1 MGGAKIQGCEAG
13 GLGRYVSQ
21 VEGTLA
27 DLTQRDAVARVWAKD
42 PSLWKSDPDHQKII
56 RNSLGWLTVAST
68 VRQHASGLARFAV
81 EVGQAGFRHVLLL
94 GMGGSSLCPDVLRQT
109 FGEAARFPRLGVLD
123 TTDPASVQAIERSL
137 DLPHTLFIVASKSGT
152 TPEITAFYQ
161 YFFERV
167 RTLGRERA
175 GDQFVAITDAGT
187 ALERTG
193 AEATFRHVF
202 LNPPDIGGRYSA
214 LSFFGMVPATLMGV
228 DVLRLLDRA
237 DRMAQACRPGVPPKE
252 NPGLCLGAIL
262 GALAKAGRDKLTFV
276 CSPEIASFG
285 YWVEQ
290 LVAESTG
297 KDGTGI
303 LPVEGEVL
311 GEPGVYGD
319 DRVFVFLR
327 LHDSRDRELDD
338 KVNALRQ
345 AGNPVVTIG
354 LEDLYDLGAEFF
366 RWEFATAVAGA
377 VMGVNPFDQ
386 PNVQESKDNT
396 KRLLAEF
403 KANGRLPEG
412 EPIFSDGPIRLY
424 GDAASAAALTD
435 AKNMTDVLRAHL
447 ARIRPRDYVALTAYL
462 QSTPAITEALGAIR
476 LHVRDHFKVATT
488 VGYGPRFLHSTGQ
501 LHKGG
506 GDNGIF
512 LQFTADDP
520 VDLLIPGEPHSFG
533 VMKAAQA
540 LGDLQS
546 LQSRKRR
553 ALRVHISGS
562 IEAGLRRV
570 LEAVKETR
578 QNRRDTDSGSR

>member
-1 MGGAKIQGCEAG
+1 MVGADPRVSLMG
-13 GLGRYVSQ
+13 GLGRYLPQ
-21 VEGTLA
+21 VEATLA
-27 DLTQRDAVARVWAKD
+27 DLTQRDAVARIWAKD

-56 RNSLGWLTVAST
+56 RNSLGWLTVATT

-94 GMGGSSLCPDVLRQT
+94 GMGGSSLCPDVLRLT
-109 FGEAARFPRLGVLD
+109 FGEIAGSPRLAVLD
-123 TTDPASVQAIERSL
+123 TTDPASVHAFEQSL
-137 DLPHTLFIVASKSGT
+137 DLPHTLIIVASKSGT
-152 TPEITAFYQ
+152 TPEITAFSR
-161 YFFERV
+161 YFFDRV
-167 RTLGRERA
+167 RTLKGERA

-193 AEATFRHVF
+193 AEAAFRHVF

-237 DRMAQACRPGVPPKE
+237 DRTAQACRPGVPPTE
-252 NPGLCLGAIL
+252 NPGLRLGAIL
-262 GALAKAGRDKLTFV
+262 GALARAGRDKLTFV

-303 LPVEGEVL
+303 LPVEGEAL
-311 GEPGVYGD
+311 GDPGVYGE
-319 DRVFVFLR
+319 DRAFVSLR
-327 LHDSRDRELDD
+327 LHGSKGRELDG
-338 KVNALRQ
+338 KLNALQQ
-345 AGNPVVTIG
+345 AGQPVVTID
-354 LEDLYDLGAEFF
+354 LQDLYDLGAEFF

-377 VMGVNPFDQ
+377 VIGVNPFDQ

-403 KANGRLPEG
+403 KGNGHLPED
-412 EPIFSDGPIRLY
+412 EPIFSDGPIRVY
-424 GDAASAAALTD
+424 GDAALTD
-435 AKNMTDVLRAHL
+435 AKNMTDVLRKHL
-447 ARIRPRDYVALTAYL
+447 ARIRPKDYVALTAYL
-462 QSTPAITEALGAIR
+462 ESTSGIAETLGAIR
-476 LHVRDHFKVATT
+476 LLIRDRLKVATT
-488 VGYGPRFLHSTGQ
+488 LGYGPRFLHSTGQ

-506 GDNGIF
+506 ADNGVF
-512 LQFTADDP
+512 LQFTTDDP

-546 LQSRKRR
+546 LQSRNRR
-553 ALRVHISGS
+553 ALRIHIRGDS
-562 IEAGLRRV
+562 EAGLRRV
-570 LEAVKETR
+570 LEAVREIK
-578 QNRRDTDSGSR
+578 